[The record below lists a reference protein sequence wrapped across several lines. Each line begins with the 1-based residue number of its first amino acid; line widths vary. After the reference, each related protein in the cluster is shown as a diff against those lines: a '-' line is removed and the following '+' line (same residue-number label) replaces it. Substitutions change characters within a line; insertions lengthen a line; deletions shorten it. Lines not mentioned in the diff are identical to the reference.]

1 MGRAA
6 LLLLMLVACVDRPE
20 RNSSTQRPAGDSGDS
35 AFALVQ
41 ARGQVAMGVDQYT
54 SFHQFESLPDG
65 GRISL
70 QRDPGDSAGVA
81 QIRSHM
87 QRIAAAFGKGD
98 FTLPGLV
105 HAREVPGTGVMAA
118 RRSQIRYHADTLARR
133 RAGAPHHIRSCRHR
147 GDPPVPGLSAAGS
160 PLDQPR
166 SRTLSSSL
174 LLRSVAAIL
183 DRDLAYAS
191 P

>member
-6 LLLLMLVACVDRPE
+6 LLILLLVACVDRPE
-20 RNSSTQRPAGDSGDS
+20 RNSSTQRPDGDSGDS

-54 SFHQFESLPDG
+54 SLHQFESLPDG

-98 FTLPGLV
+98 FALPGLV
-105 HAREVPGTGVMAA
+105 HAREVPGTAVMAA
-118 RRSQIRYHADTLARR
+118 RRSRIRYLADTL
-133 RAGAPHHIRSCRHR
+133 
-147 GDPPVPGLSAAGS
+147 PGGGQVRLRTSDSSAI
-160 PLDQPR
+160 
-166 SRTLSSSL
+166 
-174 LLRSVAAIL
+174 AAIHQF
-183 DRDLAYAS
+183 LAFQRQDHRATS
-191 P
+191 HEAAH